1 MDNSCAD
8 AYDLVQ
14 RSNLGGSTIQI
25 IPRIDALVL
34 IYLDAVFPADQ
45 VDGILGVTVL
55 DEKRNARDPVAGR
68 RRYRQLCRGDDSA
81 LVACNGPERLSP
93 VPGSC

>member
-25 IPRIDALVL
+25 ISRIDALVL
-34 IYLDAVFPADQ
+34 IYLYAVFPADQ
-45 VDGILGVTVL
+45 VDGILGVTVT
-55 DEKRNARDPVAGR
+55 G
-68 RRYRQLCRGDDSA
+68 
-81 LVACNGPERLSP
+81 
-93 VPGSC
+93 

>member
-25 IPRIDALVL
+25 ISRIDALVL
-34 IYLDAVFPADQ
+34 IYLDAIFTADQ
-45 VDGILGVTVL
+45 VHGILGVTVL
-55 DEKRNARDPVAGR
+55 ERNEMHAIP
-68 RRYRQLCRGDDSA
+68 
-81 LVACNGPERLSP
+81 
-93 VPGSC
+93 

>member
-34 IYLDAVFPADQ
+34 IYLDAIFTAGQ

-55 DEKRNARDPVAGR
+55 ERNEMHAIP
-68 RRYRQLCRGDDSA
+68 
-81 LVACNGPERLSP
+81 
-93 VPGSC
+93 